1 MWRNILFVG
10 AGSFVGGT
18 LRYTVSLLL
27 KYPSGF
33 PWATFAINLLECTAI
48 GLL

>member
-10 AGSFVGGT
+10 ASSFVGGA

-27 KYPSGF
+27 RYSGGF
-33 PWATFAINLLECTAI
+33 PRATFTINLLGCMAI
-48 GLL
+48 GLP